1 MKHPVNGEP
10 APLVEQVAEAEF
22 PCRWG
27 DFRIYGFRGVGG
39 DAPQEIV
46 ALKLGDLTAPGPAP
60 LVRVHSQCLT
70 GEVFHSA
77 RCDCRQQ
84 LSLAL
89 EKIALEGRG
98 LLIYD
103 PQEGRGIGLLNKLMA
118 YQLQDQGADT
128 VEANE
133 RLGFKPDLRDYRWA
147 VAVLRHFG
155 LSRVRFLS
163 NNPDKVHALESGG
176 IRVEERLPCKVEAG
190 ERAAVYLRTKKE
202 KLGHLIEGL

>member
-1 MKHPVNGEP
+1 M
-10 APLVEQVAEAEF
+10 VEQAAEADF

-27 DFRIYGFRGVGG
+27 EFRIYGFRGIGSET
-39 DAPQEIV
+39 PREIV
-46 ALKLGDLTAPGPAP
+46 ALKLGDLDAPGLAP

-70 GEVFHSA
+70 GEVFHSS

-133 RLGFKPDLRDYRWA
+133 QLGFGPDLRDYRWA
-147 VAVLRHFG
+147 VAVLRQFG

-163 NNPDKVHALESGG
+163 NNPDKVRALEAGG
-176 IRVEERLPCKVEAG
+176 IVVEQRVPCEVKAG
-190 ERAAVYLRTKKE
+190 ERAASYLRTKKE

>member
-1 MKHPVNGEP
+1 MKHSVNGEP
-10 APLVEQVAEAEF
+10 ASLVEQVAEAEF

-39 DAPQEIV
+39 DTPQEIV
-46 ALKLGDLTAPGPAP
+46 ALKLGDLEAPGPAP

-133 RLGFKPDLRDYRWA
+133 RLGFQADLRDYRWA

-163 NNPDKVHALESGG
+163 NNPDKVQALESGG
-176 IRVEERLPCKVEAG
+176 IRVEERLPCEPEAG
-190 ERAAVYLRTKKE
+190 ARAAVYLRTKKE
-202 KLGHLIEGL
+202 KLGHLIDGL